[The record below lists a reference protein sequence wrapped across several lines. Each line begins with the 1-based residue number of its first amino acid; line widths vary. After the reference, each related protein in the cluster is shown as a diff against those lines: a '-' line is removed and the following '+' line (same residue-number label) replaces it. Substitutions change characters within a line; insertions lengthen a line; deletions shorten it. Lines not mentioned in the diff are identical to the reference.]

1 MRVMVMIK
9 GSGADEAKAT
19 PTEEMFAAMA
29 TYNEELVKAGI
40 MLDGDGLRPSKDGAK
55 VVFENG
61 DVSVV
66 DGPFT
71 EAKEIIGGYWV
82 WEVSTLEEAVQW
94 AKKCPSDPAF
104 GSLQVLEIRPF
115 FEADDFGPEFT
126 PELREREER
135 LAEQIRAQHPGA

>member
-9 GSGADEAKAT
+9 GSGADEAKVT

-40 MLDGDGLRPSKDGAK
+40 MLDGDGLRPSKEGAK

-94 AKKCPSDPAF
+94 AKKCPSDPNF
-104 GSLQVLEIRPF
+104 GSRQVLEIRPF

-135 LAEQIRAQHPGA
+135 LAEQIRAQHPDA